1 MKKIP
6 NSKFLLFSSTFFIK
20 YRSAKQA
27 HKNAQTTALMEPITN
42 DTANHCK
49 NNYNAAGKAIVPK
62 QTKTSWMLCFRG
74 PIKDDR
80 FDHVVPESVVFDLS
94 E

>member
-1 MKKIP
+1 MEP
-6 NSKFLLFSSTFFIK
+6 LAND
-20 YRSAKQA
+20 SAK
-27 HKNAQTTALMEPITN
+27 
-42 DTANHCK
+42 HCK
-49 NNYNAAGKAIVPK
+49 NNYNAADGKSIVPK

-80 FDHVVPESVVFDLS
+80 LDHVVPESVVFDLS